1 MVKELQRVLNFNIE
15 IFNAPDGVWGLLDEE
30 GQWVGLIGLA
40 SRGEVDFIISDILM
54 SWTRFQVTIV
64 KKSYAIMK
72 ICIHCMSIQVVQTTM
87 FYDRDFLTFASP
99 IPAPAPRFFSLL
111 RPFTLIVW
119 VLVITS
125 IISLGVVF
133 YFISNLEVS
142 VANINVRIL

>member
-15 IFNAPDGVWGLLDEE
+15 IFNAPDGVWGLIDEE

-72 ICIHCMSIQVVQTTM
+72 ICNLFRLFKQPCFMTG
-87 FYDRDFLTFASP
+87 
-99 IPAPAPRFFSLL
+99 
-111 RPFTLIVW
+111 
-119 VLVITS
+119 TS
-125 IISLGVVF
+125 
-133 YFISNLEVS
+133 
-142 VANINVRIL
+142 